1 MENKAT
7 FIVIDIYNKR
17 LAASRMRLT
26 SLEWLV
32 GVRVC
37 VCVKIWSNDRFSRT
51 FYIHETETK
60 RSFVISPFSKFIYSY

>member
-37 VCVKIWSNDRFSRT
+37 VCVCENL
-51 FYIHETETK
+51 EQ
-60 RSFVISPFSKFIYSY
+60 